1 MNKIKLVNNCSKIL
15 LSYKNKHTKFFL
27 YFYYMVVNNIKNYQ
41 NFKIFITVFL
51 LWFSIQFGKPIED
64 SIAFVLIISI
74 GIIHGAND
82 LLILSLKKMK
92 NNRFVINLFIYLC
105 IVSFCVI
112 FYILNHFL
120 AILLF
125 IFISSYHFGEEHLSE
140 KMITNR
146 YFESFYYIVYGLLI
160 FSMLFYEALFEV
172 NTIMLELTKT
182 IFSEF
187 FVKYT
192 FIFSLISFL
201 LMNTF
206 LLWKEKIDAKVF
218 LKEGFSLGLLFLV
231 FKTSSLILSFAI
243 YFIFW
248 HSIPSIINQIL
259 FISGDISKSSIL
271 FYVKKAFLFWLIS
284 IVALFVLYQFIPEV
298 TLLSTIVF
306 VILFSVTAPHI
317 WVMYKM
323 KN

>member
-1 MNKIKLVNNCSKIL
+1 VNKIKLVNNCSKIL

-105 IVSFCVI
+105 IVSFCV
-112 FYILNHFL
+112 
-120 AILLF
+120 

>member
-1 MNKIKLVNNCSKIL
+1 MNKKI
-15 LSYKNKHTKFFL
+15 
-27 YFYYMVVNNIKNYQ
+27 IINYQ
-41 NFKIFITVFL
+41 NFKIFFTVFL

-64 SIAFVLIISI
+64 SIAFVLVISI

-82 LLILSLKKMK
+82 LFILSLKKIN
-92 NNRFVINLFIYLC
+92 NNRFVTNLSIYLG
-105 IVSFCVI
+105 IVLFCVI
-112 FYILNHFL
+112 FYIINPFL

-140 KMITNR
+140 QVRLNN
-146 YFESFYYIVYGLLI
+146 YFDTVYFIVYGLLI

-172 NTIMLELTKT
+172 NAIMIELTKAT
-182 IFSEF
+182 FSEMLVQITLITSLVF
-187 FVKYT
+187 F
-192 FIFSLISFL
+192 I
-201 LMNTF
+201 LMNAF
-206 LLWKEKIDAKVF
+206 LVLKHKIETKVF
-218 LKEGFSLGLLFLV
+218 LKEVFFLGLFFLV

-248 HSIPSIINQIL
+248 HSIPSIIHQIL
-259 FISGDISKSSIL
+259 FIYGDVTKKSIL
-271 FYVKKAFLFWLIS
+271 LFVKKAFLFWLIS
-284 IVALFVLYQFIPEV
+284 IIGLLVLYQFILEV

-306 VILFSVTAPHI
+306 VILLSVTAPHI

>member
-1 MNKIKLVNNCSKIL
+1 MI
-15 LSYKNKHTKFFL
+15 
-27 YFYYMVVNNIKNYQ
+27 VNNIKNYQ

-51 LWFSIQFGKPIED
+51 FWFSIQFGKPIED
-64 SIAFVLIISI
+64 SIAFILIISL
-74 GIIHGAND
+74 GIMHGAND
-82 LLILSLKKMK
+82 LLILSLKKIN
-92 NNRFVINLFIYLC
+92 NNRYKKNLFIYLG

-112 FYILNHFL
+112 FYVINPII
-120 AILLF
+120 AIYLF
-125 IFISSYHFGEEHLSE
+125 IVISSYHFGDEHLSE
-140 KMITNR
+140 KVTINS

-182 IFSEF
+182 TFSEVL
-187 FVKYT
+187 VKYT
-192 FIFSLISFL
+192 FFFSLISFV
-201 LMNTF
+201 LMNAF
-206 LLWKEKIDAKVF
+206 LLWKEKIDSKVF
-218 LKEGFSLGLLFLV
+218 FKELFFLGLLFLV

-248 HSIPSIINQIL
+248 HSIPSIIHQIL
-259 FISGDISKSSIL
+259 FISGDISKNSIL

-284 IVALFVLYQFIPEV
+284 IVGLFVLYQLIPEV
-298 TLLSTIVF
+298 TFLSTIVF